1 MEVMVC
7 LAVQENNKEVIIM
20 SNILN
25 VKQLAT
31 RLGIGRDK
39 AYALMK
45 LKGFPS
51 FTIGSS
57 YKVFEDDLEKFL
69 KEHRGLK
76 IIIE

>member
-1 MEVMVC
+1 ME
-7 LAVQENNKEVIIM
+7 LQENNNKEVIII

-25 VKQLAT
+25 VKQLST
-31 RLGIGRDK
+31 KLGIGRDK

-51 FTIGSS
+51 FAIGSS

-69 KEHRGLK
+69 KEHKGSK